1 MKKRMLFGLVSILT
15 LFTSCNDHAAEV
27 TKLTIKNE
35 ILTTEI
41 TELKKQQE
49 VEALNKKIVTS
60 FYQEFFGD
68 LNLEAANKYI
78 GDVYIQHNPEV
89 GDGKEAL
96 IALVEDWFQKVPKT
110 KINFNMVFAEK
121 DLVFIQITNENDGNR
136 NSQMDVFRVTNGK
149 LSEHWDA
156 FATFKK
162 GAISENPNPL
172 F

>member
-1 MKKRMLFGLVSILT
+1 MEKRILFALLSIIT
-15 LFTSCNDHAAEV
+15 LLTSCNENKAEV
-27 TKLTIKNE
+27 TKLQIKNE
-35 ILTTEI
+35 VLVTEI
-41 TELKKQQE
+41 AKLKKQQE
-49 VEALNKKIVTS
+49 VEELNKKVVTS

-96 IALVEDWFQKVPKT
+96 IKLVEVWFKKVPKT

-121 DLVFIQITNENDGNR
+121 DLVFIQITNEKDGNR
-136 NSQMDVFRVTNGK
+136 NSQMDVFRVTDGK
-149 LSEHWDA
+149 ISEHWDA
-156 FATFKK
+156 FASFKN
-162 GAISENPNPL
+162 GDVSENPNPL